1 LEELELHNRFMGE
14 ALKEA
19 RMAFSKE
26 EVPVGAVLVLNN
38 EIVARGYN
46 LREFSSDPTSHAEI
60 VALRKAANKLNSWRL
75 KDTTLYVNI
84 EPCIMCM
91 GTLLQARV
99 ARLVFG
105 SHDPKGGAAGSLYS
119 LHSDNRLNHCIEV
132 ISGIREKDSR
142 ELLQSFFQTRRKKVF
157 AM

>member
-1 LEELELHNRFMGE
+1 
-14 ALKEA
+14 
-19 RMAFSKE
+19 MAFSKE